1 MRILTAGISVLEKE
15 KFKDSSYD
23 SDKAYYLNKPRGFI
37 QCSTLIKRD
46 GKAYSDWIRLLENEQ
61 FNPKK
66 YTDGISYTL
75 HKNAKICT
83 ISCEEDYLD
92 LMDNYF
98 IEYKDDDISD
108 KVYIDFKELSE
119 DYDAFHLTEDAFL
132 QMRLMYPQ
140 LFTRTTHKVMADF
153 YSYDCET
160 WIIFNYDIIN
170 QGSIIN
176 HNIPIYIEEDED
188 DEEE

>member
-1 MRILTAGISVLEKE
+1 MRILTAGISILEKE
-15 KFKDSSYD
+15 KFKDRSYD
-23 SDKAYYLNKPRGFI
+23 TDKAYFLNKPRGFI
-37 QCSTLIKRD
+37 WGSTLIKRD
-46 GKAYSDWIRLLENEQ
+46 GKAYSDWIRFVENEQ
-61 FNPKK
+61 FHHKR
-66 YTDGISYTL
+66 YTNGISYTL

-108 KVYIDFKELSE
+108 KVYIDFEELSE
-119 DYDAFHLTEDAFL
+119 DYDAFHLTEDAFWEI
-132 QMRLMYPQ
+132 RLMYFD

-170 QGSIIN
+170 QGSIMN
-176 HNIPIYIEEDED
+176 HNIPIYIEED

>member
-1 MRILTAGISVLEKE
+1 MRILTAGISVLERE
-15 KFKDSSYD
+15 KFKDSSNYD
-23 SDKAYYLNKPRGFI
+23 IDKSYYLNKPRGFI
-37 QCSTLIKRD
+37 WGSTLIKRD
-46 GKAYSDWIRLLENEQ
+46 GKAYSDWIRFVENEQ
-61 FNPKK
+61 FHPKK
-66 YTDGISYTL
+66 YNNGISYTL
-75 HKNAKICT
+75 HKKAKICT

-92 LMDNYF
+92 LMDNYS
-98 IEYKDDDISD
+98 IEYENYIPWKA
-108 KVYIDFKELSE
+108 YIDFKKLSK

-132 QMRLMYPQ
+132 QMRLMYLQ

-170 QGSIIN
+170 QGSIMN
-176 HNIPIYIEEDED
+176 CNIPIYIEED